1 MRALDHIRFP
11 VSWPQCCATCR
22 DDGRGSTCMLVVLCS
37 VDSASMYFRDGTS
50 NMWSLGRVSCIE
62 MAGTGAR
69 GHWLGRH
76 VGSSSWA
83 AVRRPGSGVPPSG
96 VGAEP
101 SPACR
106 ARGGGVVRGTASRAP
121 VVSRVWRRRFEPQ
134 LKIRSCDPSHHRIQ
148 PSRGRHDPRPQ
159 PPRARVCPV
168 SRKTIN
174 VRRAHDTSP
183 SAPTRT
189 HSELMT
195 HCDHILMGSIE
206 GPLVLRIRTSLCARD
221 LRAATRASPRRG
233 RLLTTEFTPSPHP
246 RSTLE

>member
-1 MRALDHIRFP
+1 MVL
-11 VSWPQCCATCR
+11 ATCGVWGAYR
-22 DDGRGSTCMLVVLCS
+22 VSKWRGPELGGIGLGGMLAVPVGRPLGGRGVPAA
-37 VDSASMYFRDGTS
+37 SAQSR
-50 NMWSLGRVSCIE
+50 
-62 MAGTGAR
+62 APR
-69 GHWLGRH
+69 G
-76 VGSSSWA
+76 
-83 AVRRPGSGVPPSG
+83 
-96 VGAEP
+96 
-101 SPACR
+101 CR

-134 LKIRSCDPSHHRIQ
+134 LKIRSCISHQASRR
-148 PSRGRHDPRPQ
+148 PSRRTPHA
-159 PPRARVCPV
+159 ARV

-195 HCDHILMGSIE
+195 LCDHILMVSIE

>member
-1 MRALDHIRFP
+1 MYRNGGDRSSGALAWAACWQF
-11 VSWPQCCATCR
+11 Q
-22 DDGRGSTCMLVVLCS
+22 L
-37 VDSASMYFRDGTS
+37 
-50 NMWSLGRVSCIE
+50 
-62 MAGTGAR
+62 
-69 GHWLGRH
+69 
-76 VGSSSWA
+76 A
-83 AVRRPGSGVPPSG
+83 AVRRPGCPSG

-101 SPACR
+101 SPAGSCR

-134 LKIRSCDPSHHRIQ
+134 LKIRSCISHQ
-148 PSRGRHDPRPQ
+148 ASPGSRPCVNRTAGTRL
-159 PPRARVCPV
+159 A
-168 SRKTIN
+168 RKTIN

-195 HCDHILMGSIE
+195 LCDHILMGSIE

-221 LRAATRASPRRG
+221 LRAATRASPGRG